1 MLNEERVIL
10 MTKMEAYAQKE
21 GKKNMKV
28 GKYFRSDYISLQL
41 LKSIVSA
48 TIAYVICF
56 ALYILYDLENFLQDF
71 YKMDLIAFARNVLL
85 YYGVTV
91 VAYGI
96 ISYLVYAY
104 RYTKARKS
112 LKDYNNHLKKLN
124 SLYQE

>member
-56 ALYILYDLENFLQDF
+56 ALYILYDLENFLQDC

-112 LKDYNNHLKKLN
+112 LKDYYNHLKKLN

>member
-112 LKDYNNHLKKLN
+112 LKDYYNHLKKLN

>member
-10 MTKMEAYAQKE
+10 MTKMEAYAQNE
-21 GKKNMKV
+21 GKKNMRI
-28 GKYFRSDYISLQL
+28 GKYFRGDYISLQI
-41 LKSIVSA
+41 LKSVISA

-56 ALYILYDLENFLQDF
+56 ALYIMYDLENFLQDI
-71 YKMDLIAFARNVLL
+71 YKMDIVAFIRNALL
-85 YYGVTV
+85 YYGITV

-104 RYTKARKS
+104 RYARARKS
-112 LKDYNNHLKKLN
+112 LKDYYNHLKKLN

>member
-1 MLNEERVIL
+1 
-10 MTKMEAYAQKE
+10 
-21 GKKNMKV
+21 
-28 GKYFRSDYISLQL
+28 
-41 LKSIVSA
+41 
-48 TIAYVICF
+48 
-56 ALYILYDLENFLQDF
+56 
-71 YKMDLIAFARNVLL
+71 MDLIAFARNVLL

-112 LKDYNNHLKKLN
+112 LKDYYNHLKKLN